1 MLKNKKLV
9 KNLQTMDVNYKQ
21 YVYRLIMDVNSEL
34 ELVWSIRL
42 LFCSSP
48 FLL

>member
-42 LFCSSP
+42 FDLF
-48 FLL
+48 LT